1 MPDAVTSMLETRRQ
15 AGVDVELAA
24 PVYLAL
30 DLALFACVTAGYQRA
45 QVERQLLDPLSARV
59 LPGGS
64 TGFFHPDRFTFG
76 QPLVLSDLVAAA
88 MAVPGVT
95 AAEVRRFAPA
105 GAPASA
111 TRANLAAGQIAVQP
125 RQVVRCDS
133 DPNNPEAGQLTIVLG
148 GGS

>member
-1 MPDAVTSMLETRRQ
+1 MSDAVTSLLETRRQ
-15 AGVDVELAA
+15 AGVDVELAE

-30 DLALFACVTAGYQRA
+30 DLVLFACAGGGYQRA
-45 QVERQLLDPLSARV
+45 QVERQLLDALSARV

-76 QPLVLSDLVAAA
+76 QPLVLSDLVAAT

-95 AAEVRRFAPA
+95 AVQVRRFAPV
-105 GAPASA
+105 GAPRSE

-133 DPNNPEAGQLTIVLG
+133 DPSNPEAGQLTITLG